1 MVVKNILL
9 PAILVFGLVGC
20 TSITTMSPA
29 QFNQLSTTQIPFSG
43 SWTGEIGA
51 ASVALSLNRQGN
63 GVLCMDDRKEVMSY
77 QVKLVDNTLYS
88 DKGVKFKVKAL
99 NNSKANIHMSL
110 LGLGV
115 NLDLNKDDALKNATV
130 GCKQALN

>member
-9 PAILVFGLVGC
+9 PAILVLGLVGC

-43 SWTGEIGA
+43 SWTGEAGA
-51 ASVALSLNRQGN
+51 ASVALSLNRQGS
-63 GVLCMDDRKEVMSY
+63 GMLCMDDRKEVMSY

-88 DKGVKFKVKAL
+88 DKGVKFKVKEL

-115 NLDLNKDDALKNATV
+115 NLDLNKDDSLKNATA

>member
-1 MVVKNILL
+1 MVVKKVLL

-29 QFNQLSTTQIPFSG
+29 QFNQLNTTQIPFSG
-43 SWTGEIGA
+43 LWTGEAGA
-51 ASVALSLNRQGN
+51 ASVALSLNRQGS
-63 GVLCMDDRKEVMSY
+63 GMLCMDDRKEVMTY
-77 QVKLVDNTLYS
+77 KVKLVDNTLYS
-88 DKGVKFKVKAL
+88 DKGVKFKVKEL

-115 NLDLNKDDALKNATV
+115 NIDLNKDDSLKNVTV
-130 GCKQALN
+130 GCKQVLN

>member
-9 PAILVFGLVGC
+9 PAILVLGLVGC

-43 SWTGEIGA
+43 SWTGEAGA
-51 ASVALSLNRQGN
+51 ASVALSLNRQGI
-63 GVLCMDDRKEVMSY
+63 GMLCMDDRKEVISY
-77 QVKLVDNTLYS
+77 RVKLVDNTLYS

-99 NNSKANIHMSL
+99 NNSEANIHMSL
-110 LGLGV
+110 LGLG
-115 NLDLNKDDALKNATV
+115 LILI
-130 GCKQALN
+130 

>member
-1 MVVKNILL
+1 MKNILL

-43 SWTGEIGA
+43 SWTGEVGA

-88 DKGVKFKVKAL
+88 DKGGKFKVKAL
-99 NNSKANIHMSL
+99 NNSKANIHISL

>member
-1 MVVKNILL
+1 VKNILL

-20 TSITTMSPA
+20 TSITTMSLA

-43 SWTGEIGA
+43 SWTGEVGA
-51 ASVALSLNRQGN
+51 ASVALSLNRQGR

-99 NNSKANIHMSL
+99 NNSKTIIHMSL

-115 NLDLNKDDALKNATV
+115 NLDLNKDDALKNTTV

>member
-20 TSITTMSPA
+20 TSITTMSLA

-43 SWTGEIGA
+43 SWTGEVGA
-51 ASVALSLNRQGN
+51 ASVALSLNRQGR

-99 NNSKANIHMSL
+99 NNSKTIIHMSL

-115 NLDLNKDDALKNATV
+115 NLDLNKDDALKNTTV